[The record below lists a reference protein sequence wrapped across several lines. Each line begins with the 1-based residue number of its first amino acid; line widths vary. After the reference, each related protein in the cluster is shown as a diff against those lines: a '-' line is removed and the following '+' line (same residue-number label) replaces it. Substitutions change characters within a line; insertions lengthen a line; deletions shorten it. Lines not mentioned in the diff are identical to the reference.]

1 MTTPSAFNFDELVTP
16 VTPDEAEKS
25 YYDVLGAIG
34 VTTTQWQPGSVVR
47 TYITGTSILV
57 AALSEVMAAISR
69 SGFLE
74 LSSGEW
80 LHQVAH
86 YVYGIDYLPATF
98 ASGVVT
104 LTNTGGGLY
113 VLAPGDLIALNP
125 TTKKTYRNQ
134 AAITLNPLSTVT
146 NVAILAEEVGTPS
159 SSAAHGISQLV
170 TTLLGVTVDNP
181 ASVVGRDAETDEELR
196 SRCYAMLGSLSPLGP
211 WDAYRYAAV
220 NATRPDG
227 SNVGV
232 TRTQNQKDGYGN
244 QTTFVATRSG
254 GVPGLVSNPTSDLG
268 IVDYEIQHKAAPLCV
283 TAHTSSAITIP
294 TPVAYEAWM
303 YSTASFT
310 PAEAQTLISTA
321 LDNLFAANPIGGA
334 LLVASDTTGYLFRD
348 AIIAAIKGA
357 IPEIYHVTLT
367 APASDVALVI
377 GRVATRTTTSG
388 TIHVVAPPEGF
399 GG

>member
-16 VTPDEAEKS
+16 VTPDEAETT
-25 YYDVLGAIG
+25 YYQVLGALG

-47 TYITGTSILV
+47 TYITSTAIHV

-80 LHQVAH
+80 LRQVAH

-104 LTNTGGGLY
+104 LTNSGGGLY
-113 VLAPGDLIALNP
+113 VLAPGDLICLNP
-125 TTKKTYRNQ
+125 TTKKTYRNTSP
-134 AAITLNPLSTVT
+134 ITLNPLSVLT
-146 NVAILAEEVGTPS
+146 NVPILAEEVGTDS
-159 SSAAHGISQLV
+159 SSAAHAISQLV
-170 TTLLGVTVDNP
+170 TTLLGVAVDNP
-181 ASVVGRDAETDEELR
+181 LSVVGRDAETNEELR

-294 TPVAYEAWM
+294 TPVTYEAWM

-310 PAEAQTLISTA
+310 AAEAQALISTA
-321 LDNLFAANPIGGA
+321 LDDLFSANPIGGA
-334 LLVASDTTGYLFRD
+334 LLVATDTTGFLFRD

-357 IPEIYHVTLT
+357 IPEIYHVTLS

-377 GRVATRTTTSG
+377 GRVATRTTTTP
-388 TIHVVAPPEGF
+388 TIHIVAPPEGF